1 MRLRKVQLPSLKL
14 TAKAPEAL
22 GLEDEEI
29 LLGRPPARC
38 YGSFRECRISWG
50 AVTPKR

>member
-29 LLGRPPARC
+29 LLGPGLLP
-38 YGSFRECRISWG
+38 G
-50 AVTPKR
+50 ANC